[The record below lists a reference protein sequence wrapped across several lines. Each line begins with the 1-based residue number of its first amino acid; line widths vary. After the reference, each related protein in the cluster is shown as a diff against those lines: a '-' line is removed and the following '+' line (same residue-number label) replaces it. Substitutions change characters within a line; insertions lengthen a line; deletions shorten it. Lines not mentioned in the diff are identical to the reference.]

1 MKKVFMLLA
10 MMTVSASAAMAS
22 TIETSSKNPNP
33 AFPKTAA
40 EILKLDQ
47 KAVRASKALGN
58 DEMGDL
64 YSYQCTAE
72 VDADATPSSLQC
84 TFIHNLPE
92 GMCWYGSYELKY
104 SLTRGAEGGAS
115 ITQRWIKN

>member
-1 MKKVFMLLA
+1 MKKAFMLVA
-10 MMTVSASAAMAS
+10 MMMFSASAAMGS
-22 TIETSSKNPNP
+22 TIETSSKNPNA
-33 AFPKTAA
+33 AFPKSVA

-47 KAVRASKALGN
+47 KAVKASNALGN

-72 VDADATPSSLQC
+72 VDAEATPSTLQC

-104 SLTRGAEGGAS
+104 SQTRGVEGGAS
-115 ITQRWIKN
+115 VTQRWIKN